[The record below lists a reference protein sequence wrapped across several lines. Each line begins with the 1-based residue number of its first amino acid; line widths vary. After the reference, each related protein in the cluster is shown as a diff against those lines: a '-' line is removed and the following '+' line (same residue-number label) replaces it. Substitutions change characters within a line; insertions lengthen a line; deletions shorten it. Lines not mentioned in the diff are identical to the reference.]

1 MPSRRKSID
10 FTRPSATIARNA
22 PRPFLLSETLPR
34 TNRRAHLEDGMT
46 EDSRVRQNWWA
57 NIVAAIACFLFEAI
71 WYSLFLNQ
79 WLAGIGRTREGLMQS
94 ADRLPEPL
102 QYVTAFVS
110 AIVMAAAI
118 SCVVQLTGP
127 QTAWRGMRVAT
138 ALWMGFNIT
147 IWLTEYV
154 FEVRPWSLLFI
165 NAGFWLG
172 GMNLM

>member
-1 MPSRRKSID
+1 MS
-10 FTRPSATIARNA
+10 
-22 PRPFLLSETLPR
+22 
-34 TNRRAHLEDGMT
+34 

-57 NIVAAIACFLFEAI
+57 NIVAAVACFVFEAV
-71 WYSLFLNQ
+71 WYSIFLNQ
-79 WLAGIGRTREGLMQS
+79 WLAGIGRTRDWLHS
-94 ADRLPEPL
+94 ADHIPEPL
-102 QYVTAFVS
+102 QYVTALVC
-110 AIVMAAAI
+110 AMVMAAAI

-147 IWLTEYV
+147 VFLTEYV

-172 GMNLM
+172 GMNLMGLVVGAWKKKAPAAATQESRATVKA